1 MPMIKYRVDGLS
13 VIGKDSF
20 REASKEE
27 LRALLALIELGGEAE
42 DEAYLASAAEI
53 STPRCK
59 AAIAF
64 WEESG
69 VIIPDDGTPRI
80 TDEFADRLVRGEID
94 EVPATKVADSI
105 RDDQL
110 ASMIEECAMLMG
122 QACLPNVDV
131 KNITALYTQYSLSPE
146 YIVTLAA
153 HLAGKGDLTVRK
165 LCNEAIK
172 LSGKGTDTAEALD
185 QYIRDMEES
194 CGAEWEFR
202 RVLGIYGRN
211 LSVSEKKYFK
221 KWSEELGYSVGVVS
235 EAYDIAVLNTKS
247 GRGDLRYMDSV
258 LTAWHEAGCK
268 TINECR
274 DFAEA
279 ERMKREAQKVERGGK
294 KYDKTKA
301 ETPRY
306 GNFDVNKAFSDAVA
320 RSFGADNKEGE
331 SD

>member
-1 MPMIKYRVDGLS
+1 MPMIKYRVDRLS
-13 VIGKDSF
+13 LIGKDAF

-42 DEAYLASAAEI
+42 SESALAAAAEI

-69 VIIPDDGTPRI
+69 VILPDNGEPIVIR
-80 TDEFADRLVRGEID
+80 EFADRLVKDEID
-94 EVPATKVADSI
+94 EVPATKVAENI
-105 RDDQL
+105 RDGEL

-131 KNITALYTQYSLSPE
+131 KNITALHTQYSLSAE

-153 HLAGKGDLTVRK
+153 YMVGKGELTTRK

-172 LSGKGTDTAEALD
+172 LSGKGIDSPEALD
-185 QYIRDMEES
+185 SYLKDVEEQS
-194 CGAEWEFR
+194 GAEWEFR
-202 RVLGIYGRN
+202 RVLGIYGRS
-211 LSVSEKKYFK
+211 LSASERKYFK

-268 TINECR
+268 TVNECR
-274 DFAEA
+274 AHAES
-279 ERMKREAQKVERGGK
+279 ERAKRDSGKQSRTDGK
-294 KYDKTKA
+294 KYEKTKA

-306 GNFDVNKAFSDAVA
+306 GNFDINKAFTDAVA
-320 RSFGADNKEGE
+320 RSFGDDEGKVK
-331 SD
+331 